1 MFKAFLRTIPQVS
14 IFHNPA
20 SPASIKA
27 LKLLQSA
34 IASPY
39 PPSRS
44 SALPLKFDL
53 EVVENRPPTSD
64 QLRTILSYLPSKPL
78 SPDVLLSAH
87 PTVDARPTNVEGVSQ
102 LASQNPHALKWPIV
116 VDWNNG
122 KAAVGDIEGV
132 KAILEELRKKRDGEE

>member
-20 SPASIKA
+20 SPTSLKA

-34 IASPY
+34 VASPY
-39 PPSRS
+39 PS
-44 SALPLKFDL
+44 SKLSAPPLQFDL
-53 EVVENRPPTSD
+53 EVIENKPPTPD
-64 QLRTILSYLPSKPL
+64 QLRTILSYLPSKPS

-87 PTVDARPTNVEGVSQ
+87 LTVDARPTNAEEVSQ
-102 LASQNPHALKWPIV
+102 LASQNLHALKWPIV

-122 KAAVGDIEGV
+122 NTAVGDIDGV
-132 KAILEELRKKRDGEE
+132 KNILEELRKKRDGEV